1 MKNPSVFAIQE
12 RRDNRKGF
20 IENIFKGIDVPVSHS
35 RSVSITDAMKITAK
49 NSEEFCNYY
58 DAGISDEQMK
68 KLWLDGDLVEYSG
81 LIHMAVLS
89 LADEHIG
96 EEL

>member
-20 IENIFKGIDVPVSHS
+20 IENIFKGIDVPVSIS
-35 RSVSITDAMKITAK
+35 KSVSIVDAMKIVA
-49 NSEEFCNYY
+49 NNNNEFSEICELEDN
-58 DAGISDEQMK
+58 QLR
-68 KLWLDGDLVEYSG
+68 KLWIDGDLAKYSG
-81 LIHMAVLS
+81 LIHLAVLS
-89 LADEHIG
+89 LADQYIG